1 MDRIAVIGGT
11 SESVFICKKLENK
24 YDLLVFAATEDGKR
38 ITDGVQCSV
47 NVGRLDYDGF
57 CGALG
62 GVRCVVDAS
71 HPFAREL
78 SKNVSRACAE
88 LEIPYVRYLR
98 EKGTYNY
105 DDILYVP
112 DKEAAARYLSGTSGR
127 LLFTTGAKTA
137 RFYADSV
144 SDFDARA
151 VMRVMD
157 SELSHRE
164 CDGLGCTVIYENPP
178 FSTEDNVN
186 LIQKYG
192 IKLMVSKN
200 SGERGGVPQKADAC
214 RKCGIPLVLI
224 SAPRENG
231 VSDADDVIRLVDM
244 YVNGGKNVPCND

>member
-38 ITDGVQCSV
+38 ITDGVRCSV
-47 NVGRLDYDGF
+47 HVGRLDYDGF
-57 CGALG
+57 CGALD

-78 SKNVSRACAE
+78 SENVSRACADMQ
-88 LEIPYVRYLR
+88 IPYIRYLR

-105 DDILYVP
+105 NNILYVP
-112 DKEAAARYLSGTSGR
+112 DKETAARYLSGTRGR
-127 LLFTTGAKTA
+127 VLFTTGAKTA
-137 RFYADSV
+137 RFYADNV
-144 SDFDARA
+144 NYFDERA

-157 SELSHRE
+157 SELSHSE
-164 CDGLGCTVIYENPP
+164 CDELGCRVIYQNPP
-178 FSTEDNVN
+178 FSTSDNVN

-192 IKLMVSKN
+192 IKLMISKD

-224 SAPRENG
+224 SAPQENG
-231 VSDADDVIRLVDM
+231 ISDADEVIRLVDM
-244 YVNGGKNVPCND
+244 YVNGGKDVPCND